1 MQYFHFM
8 SDSFDITSWVDING
22 NQLSE
27 GDKIEYELDLFNVFF
42 PVEKRPIKL
51 YGTIVKSK
59 YGWYGVLPA
68 GFPADERPNP
78 LWSLQ
83 NIKICQPEE
92 SFAQ

>member
-1 MQYFHFM
+1 MNDYII
-8 SDSFDITSWVDING
+8 SSWRDSSG
-22 NQLSE
+22 KELSE
-27 GDKIEYELDLFNVFF
+27 GDKIEYELDLFNAFF
-42 PVEKRPIKL
+42 PVERRPVKL

-59 YGWYGVLPA
+59 YGWYGVLPV